1 MSVQVL
7 KRLFTVE
14 DYHRMGEAGILSED
28 DRVELLE
35 GEIVQM
41 TPIGSKHAACVRR
54 LAQLLS
60 ERVARRAIFSVQDP
74 IRLNEHSE
82 PQPDLTL
89 LEPRPDFFAQDHP
102 RPGEI
107 LLAVEVSDTSADFD
121 RKVKIPLYAQAR
133 LPEVWLVDLPT
144 ECIEVYRKPSPH
156 GYEEVNR
163 FQRGETFSV
172 QAFPD
177 IELTV
182 DQILG

>member
-1 MSVQVL
+1 MSVQIL
-7 KRLFTVE
+7 RRLFTVE

-41 TPIGSKHAACVRR
+41 TPIGSKHAGCVNR
-54 LAQLLS
+54 LAQLFF
-60 ERVARRAIFSVQDP
+60 EKVARRAIVTVQNP
-74 IRLNEHSE
+74 GRLGEYSE
-82 PQPDLTL
+82 PQPDLMLART
-89 LEPRPDFFAQDHP
+89 RPDFYADAHP
-102 RPGEI
+102 KPEEV
-107 LLAVEVSDTSADFD
+107 LLVIEVSDTSADFD
-121 RKVKIPLYAQAR
+121 RKVKILLYAQAGI
-133 LPEVWLVDLPT
+133 PEVWLADLPA
-144 ECIEVYRKPSPH
+144 ECIEVYRKPSSH